1 MKGDYILKREI
12 CTIAGIM
19 YDRGLVVATDGN
31 VSARTSD
38 GGMLITPSGK
48 RGVRIED
55 IVKIDREGKALGKD
69 QKPSSEYR
77 MHIEVYKKREDIHG
91 IVHTHPPYATAFAV
105 AGISLEPI
113 VAEAVFANGMV
124 PVTPYAT
131 PSTDEVPKSISEL
144 IETHNSLLLSHH
156 GLLTVGSDLFE
167 ALHRAERV
175 EFLAKVTFLARM
187 LGGAVPLSPE
197 RIEKLIELQK
207 K

>member
-1 MKGDYILKREI
+1 MKGDFILKREI
-12 CTIAGIM
+12 CTIARII

-38 GGMLITPSGK
+38 GCILITPSGK
-48 RGVRIED
+48 REIGVED
-55 IVKIDREGKALGKD
+55 IVKINFDGTILSRNQD
-69 QKPSSEYR
+69 PSSEYR
-77 MHIEVYKKREDIHG
+77 MHIEVYQKRKDVCG

-105 AGISLEPI
+105 AGKSLEPI
-113 VAEAVFANGMV
+113 VAEAVFANGTI
-124 PVTPYAT
+124 PITPYAT
-131 PSTDEVPKSISEL
+131 PSTEEVPKSISLL
-144 IETHNSLLLSHH
+144 IKAHNSLLLSHH
-156 GLLTVGSDLFE
+156 GLLTVGKDLYE
-167 ALHRAERV
+167 ALNRAERV

>member
-12 CTIAGIM
+12 CKIAEII
-19 YDRGLVVATDGN
+19 YNRGLVVATDGN
-31 VSARTSD
+31 VSARTVD

-48 RGVRIED
+48 REIGVED
-55 IVKIDREGKALGKD
+55 IVKVSFEGNVLSKH

-77 MHIEVYKKREDIHG
+77 MHIEVYQKREDVHG

-105 AGISLEPI
+105 AGKSLEPI
-113 VAEAVFANGMV
+113 VAEAIFANGMI

-131 PSTDEVPKSISEL
+131 PSTEEVPKSISEL
-144 IETHNSLLLSHH
+144 IKTHNSLLLSHH
-156 GLLTVGSDLFE
+156 GLLTVGKDLFE
-167 ALHRAERV
+167 ALNRAERV

-197 RIEKLIELQK
+197 RIAKLIELQEK
-207 K
+207 

>member
-1 MKGDYILKREI
+1 MKGDFILKREI
-12 CTIAGIM
+12 CNIAAIV

-31 VSARTSD
+31 VSARTAD
-38 GGMLITPSGK
+38 GCMLITPSGK
-48 RGVRIED
+48 RDICIED
-55 IVKIDREGKALGKD
+55 IVKVDFEGKILSRN
-69 QKPSSEYR
+69 QNPSSEYR
-77 MHIEVYKKREDIHG
+77 MHIEVYRRREDVHG

-105 AGISLEPI
+105 AGKSLEPI
-113 VAEAVFANGMV
+113 VAEAVFANGNI

-131 PSTDEVPKSISEL
+131 PSTEEVPKSISEL
-144 IETHNSLLLSHH
+144 IATHNSLLLSHH
-156 GLLTVGSDLFE
+156 GLLTIGKDLFE
-167 ALHRAERV
+167 ALNRAERV